1 VGRVVADSAAFR
13 LPFFAAF
20 RPAVA
25 ALSPHTFRRPHAWA
39 PHSAVFRHSTALS
52 PHSAALSPRCHR
64 IRPCNRIPPHS
75 TAFRRPRMAPRF
87 LHLAPRIQ
95 FHYLIDPEPCRIKMR
110 RGAVVSFEKIE
121 NQCCFASVLLDNK
134 KLSILS
140 FDVTPV
146 SDEERDWAL
155 CAHRTIPHR
164 IPDLPTLN
172 SVDIK
177 QRIHTALTGVDIF
190 FIRDQGTL
198 DVLTNIL
205 GFHKSKI
212 HIVKRPLNPPIP
224 FYCAPCANNKE
235 FENCCINTVV
245 CITNLLCNLRPDHL
259 PPNLEIA
266 SAAHPFS
273 FPGSVSRFAL
283 SAALP
288 TAEVANCVRFTG
300 LYDTEEESD

>member
-1 VGRVVADSAAFR
+1 MGAGG
-13 LPFFAAF
+13 
-20 RPAVA
+20 A
-25 ALSPHTFRRPHAWA
+25 ALSPIRPRFGCRFL
-39 PHSAVFRHSTALS
+39 PRFGRIRPS
-52 PHSAALSPRCHR
+52 PHCRRTRFAGRRTRFAGRTHRRR
-64 IRPCNRIPPHS
+64 IRPCLDIRPHCRRAV
-75 TAFRRPRMAPRF
+75 TAFGTAYRRIRPRMAPRF

-95 FHYLIDPEPCRIKMR
+95 FLIDPEPWRIKMR